1 VAVAV
6 TDVAAAGRP
15 AIISD
20 RSDSKPKYCVPAT
33 SCDAV
38 TENSYRVPLVN
49 PVIVSDI
56 EDERDEFTNVVESGT
71 VPPSAY
77 TLIR

>member
-1 VAVAV
+1 M
-6 TDVAAAGRP
+6 
-15 AIISD
+15 ISD

-38 TENSYRVPLVN
+38 TETSYRVPFVS

-56 EDERDEFTNVVESGT
+56 ADAREEFTSVVESGT